1 MELHGHTAG
10 CQLILLG
17 REEHQGWVVEGCF
30 LIQWGGSK
38 GVGKS
43 LSLISCHQ
51 GKCRDVF

>member
-1 MELHGHTAG
+1 MG
-10 CQLILLG
+10 CG
-17 REEHQGWVVEGCF
+17 GMFPYPV
-30 LIQWGGSK
+30 GSK